1 MVHLYLYLSP
11 QYRQQRPRKILKF
24 NSCYSK
30 GSLFFSLLQ
39 LAILQSIR
47 PLPCSSLRS
56 SPAVSPCPRAPPAS
70 GFPARSSLSLG
81 IILPDLHWLLPAIQ
95 ALGRCHHFEKSS
107 PTALSK
113 VVSHL
118 PPGESTLLH
127 LLNRTFITVRT
138 CTLFFKIYS
147 LSVGM
152 YLREDRGFLFDSR
165 AAGAL
170 PTIRSLVKT

>member
-1 MVHLYLYLSP
+1 M
-11 QYRQQRPRKILKF
+11 
-24 NSCYSK
+24 
-30 GSLFFSLLQ
+30 LLQ
-39 LAILQSIR
+39 GFLILLLTTAGHSSEHKASALLFTPFISSR
-47 PLPCSSLRS
+47 FTLPQ
-56 SPAVSPCPRAPPAS
+56 
-70 GFPARSSLSLG
+70 GSSLSLG